1 MQFAVYLDS
10 LLFIYFYVLIF
21 VFDFFREAGEK
32 KMIHLLEKYHK
43 DLNAIESPTS
53 TSSALVKTDLLP
65 EVDTTETESSI
76 NASSALVITDY
87 CQK

>member
-1 MQFAVYLDS
+1 LSFYCVENVKMQFAVYLDS

-43 DLNAIESPTS
+43 DLNAIES
-53 TSSALVKTDLLP
+53 L
-65 EVDTTETESSI
+65 
-76 NASSALVITDY
+76 ITVRFKMQY
-87 CQK
+87 IPR

>member
-21 VFDFFREAGEK
+21 VFDFFREAGEE

-65 EVDTTETESSI
+65 EVDTTETESPI
-76 NASSALVITDY
+76 NASSALVIADY